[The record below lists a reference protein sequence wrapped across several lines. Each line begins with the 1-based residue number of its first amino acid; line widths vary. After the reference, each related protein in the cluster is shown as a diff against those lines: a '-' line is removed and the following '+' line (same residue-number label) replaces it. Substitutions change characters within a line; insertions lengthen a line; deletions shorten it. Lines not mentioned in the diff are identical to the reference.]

1 MAIRKFLFLL
11 FFFICYNIFTI
22 RAQTIALGD
31 SLLLRIEQSDSQFE
45 RILFIINY
53 VENTIGIRP
62 KVTAAYRSTALS
74 YFEETTFPTKDFVAT
89 IWATLLHRSQG
100 KFDLALKEN
109 LEVVEILQNYYTPS
123 HFSQVL
129 LSKLLGYLGQL
140 YNRSHYYEPVLDY
153 LFKALAIAEEEDYI
167 EGQAMALNAMAV
179 LYAEGFEDYELAIDY
194 SQRVLDLTKQMDNHY
209 ATMILTDNLATYYT
223 QLRDW
228 ETSLPLHL
236 EAIRLA
242 EILNRKPYL
251 GDFYKNIGN
260 NYLEQNNTEKAIEY
274 AQKAISV
281 QTESRNE
288 YILAYAYHL
297 WGKGMQ
303 RKKQWFASINY
314 FEKALEMAKQS
325 RDFRFISELLNDY
338 AISATKNQQPS
349 KANIYFKEAI
359 AYKDSLYQAFK
370 IKQVVELET
379 RHRIQDVEK
388 EKALLQQEKVLQ
400 RKIIH
405 GQKQELWLISG
416 LGLLAIISSLIF
428 FFQKKQL
435 RNSYQKLFQKN
446 RDLVAI
452 ENLSNS
458 ASKPFFIDQG
468 LKEKIEVALI
478 QNQLYL
484 QPDITVHKL
493 AKAISSNTTYVSKTI
508 NEGFGKNFSSL
519 IKEHRIKAALKA
531 LESGAYE
538 QYTIESLGNQSGFN
552 SRSAFINAFK
562 KYTGVTPSFYIK
574 QLKEQNE

>member
-1 MAIRKFLFLL
+1 MAFRKFLFLIIL
-11 FFFICYNIFTI
+11 SINCTI
-22 RAQTIALGD
+22 SLGAQDTAPSD
-31 SLLLRIEQSDSQFE
+31 SLLVRIEQSDDEFE
-45 RILFIINY
+45 RVLYIINF
-53 VENTIGIRP
+53 VENTIGIKP
-62 KVTAAYRSTALS
+62 KVTNAYRGTAIS
-74 YFEETTFPTKDFVAT
+74 YFEEDVFPSKDFVET
-89 IWATLLHRSQG
+89 IWATLIHRSEG

-109 LEVVEILQNYYTPS
+109 LEVVDILEHYDTPS

-129 LSKLLGYLGQL
+129 LSKMLGYLGQL

-153 LFKALAIAEEEDYI
+153 LFKALAIAEKEGYI
-167 EGQAMALNAMAV
+167 EGQAMALNAMSV

-194 SQRVLDLTKQMDNHY
+194 SQRVLALTKQMDNHY

-223 QLRDW
+223 KLRDW
-228 ETSLPLHL
+228 EKSLPLHL

-242 EILNRKPYL
+242 ESLNRTPYL

-260 NYLEQNNTEKAIEY
+260 NYLAQQNTEKAIEY

-281 QTESRNE
+281 QAESRNE
-288 YILAYAYHL
+288 YLPAYAYHL
-297 WGKGMQ
+297 WGKGLQ
-303 RKKQWFASINY
+303 QKKQWAASISY
-314 FEKALEMAKQS
+314 FEKAIDLAKQS

-338 AISATKNQQPS
+338 AISATQNQQAG

-370 IKQVVELET
+370 LKQVVELET

-388 EKALLQQEKVLQ
+388 EKALLQQEKKLQ
-400 RKIIH
+400 EEIIH
-405 GQKQELWLISG
+405 GQQRQLWLLGG

-435 RNSYQKLFQKN
+435 RDSYQKLFQKN

-452 ENLSNS
+452 ENATNTP
-458 ASKPFFIDQG
+458 SKAFSLDQD

-484 QPDITVHKL
+484 QADITVHKL
-493 AKAISSNTTYVSKTI
+493 AKEIESNTTYVSKTI

-519 IKEHRIKAALKA
+519 IKEYRIKAALKA

-538 QYTIESLGNQSGFN
+538 QYTIESLGNQSGFK

-574 QLKEQNE
+574 QLKNQ

>member
-1 MAIRKFLFLL
+1 MAIRKLLLLSILFLPCS
-11 FFFICYNIFTI
+11 IPIWS
-22 RAQTIALGD
+22 QTIAQSD
-31 SLLLRIEQSDSQFE
+31 SLLLRIEQSDDQFE

-62 KVTAAYRSTALS
+62 KVTTAYRSTAMS
-74 YFEETTFPTKDFVAT
+74 YFEASTFPTKDFVAT
-89 IWATLLHRSQG
+89 IWATLLHRNQG

-109 LEVVEILQNYYTPS
+109 LAIVEILENYDTPS
-123 HFSQVL
+123 HSSQVV
-129 LSKLLGYLGQL
+129 LSKMLGYLGQL
-140 YNRSHYYEPVLDY
+140 YNRSHYYEPVLNY

-194 SQRVLDLTKQMDNHY
+194 SQQVLDLTKQMDNHY
-209 ATMILTDNLATYYT
+209 ATMILTNNLATYYT
-223 QLRDW
+223 ELKDW

-242 EILNRKPYL
+242 ETLNRKPYL

-260 NYLEQNNTEKAIEY
+260 NYLAQKNTEKAIEY
-274 AQKAISV
+274 AQKAISA
-281 QTESRNE
+281 QAESRNE
-288 YILAYAYHL
+288 YLLAYAYHL
-297 WGKGMQ
+297 WGKCMQ
-303 RKKQWFASINY
+303 QKRQWSASISY
-314 FEKALEMAKQS
+314 FEKALAMAKQS

-338 AISATKNQQPS
+338 AISATQNQQPN

-388 EKALLQQEKVLQ
+388 EKALLQQEKTLQ
-400 RKIIH
+400 RKIIR
-405 GQKQELWLISG
+405 GQQQQLWLTAG
-416 LGLLAIISSLIF
+416 LGLLAIISSVVF

-435 RNSYQKLFQKN
+435 RDSYQKLFQKN

-452 ENLSNS
+452 ESINDSTKKTFS
-458 ASKPFFIDQG
+458 IDQD

-493 AKAISSNTTYVSKTI
+493 AKLLDSNTTYVSKTI

-574 QLKEQNE
+574 QLKEQNK